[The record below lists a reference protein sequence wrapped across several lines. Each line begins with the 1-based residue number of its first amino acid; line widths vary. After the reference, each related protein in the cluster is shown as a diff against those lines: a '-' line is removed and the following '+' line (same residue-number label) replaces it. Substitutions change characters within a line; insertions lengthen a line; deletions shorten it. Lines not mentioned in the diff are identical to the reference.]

1 MSLPIFTL
9 TYVVSAGIGAAALAR
24 FGSTLATSWTGGNT
38 KQMSEARKYATG
50 LALVGG
56 SLAACSPVNP
66 LYAVF
71 LSLCVG
77 AFTPFVMGL
86 WFAGLR
92 VPQYFGKLLNAVDK
106 AADVTNTT
114 LADADKRGE
123 ITAQVVGTLGVAKE
137 KVEGLL
143 GSKTDAASVNYF
155 PTTPVEAVTSDAD
168 ASDLNASIVAE
179 AGDGGGSNGG
189 GNAPADFT
197 KGGAGD
203 GSSTQPPASPKP
215 RVNRKNSKQ

>member
-9 TYVVSAGIGAAALAR
+9 TYVGLSGLGAASVAR

-92 VPQYFGKLLNAVDK
+92 VPQYFGKLLTAVDK

-114 LADADKRGE
+114 LADPQQRAA
-123 ITAQVVGTLGVAKE
+123 IASQVVSTFDTAKG
-137 KVEGLL
+137 KVEALL
-143 GSKTDAASVNYF
+143 GSKTDAASINYF
-155 PTTPVEAVTSDAD
+155 PATQEEVVTADAD
-168 ASDLNASIVAE
+168 ASDLNASIEAE

-189 GNAPADFT
+189 GNAPADAQT
-197 KGGAGD
+197 GGADD
-203 GSSTQPPASPKP
+203 GGSTQPPASPKL
-215 RVNRKNSKQ
+215 VNRKNNKK

>member
-9 TYVVSAGIGAAALAR
+9 TYVVSAGIGAAAVAR

-66 LYAVF
+66 FYAVF
-71 LSLCVG
+71 LALCVG
-77 AFTPFVMGL
+77 AFTPFVLGL

-92 VPQYFGKLLNAVDK
+92 VPQYFGKLLTAVDK

-114 LADADKRGE
+114 LADPQQRAA
-123 ITAQVVGTLGVAKE
+123 IASQVVGTLDAAKG
-137 KVEGLL
+137 KVEELL
-143 GSKTDAASVNYF
+143 GSKTDAASINYF
-155 PTTPVEAVTSDAD
+155 PATQEEVVTADAD
-168 ASDLNASIVAE
+168 ASDLNASIEAE
-179 AGDGGGSNGG
+179 AGAGGGSGSG
-189 GNAPADFT
+189 GNAPAENPT
-197 KGGAGD
+197 GGAGD
-203 GSSTQPPASPKP
+203 GGSTEPPASPKP
-215 RVNRKNSKQ
+215 RLNRKNNKQ